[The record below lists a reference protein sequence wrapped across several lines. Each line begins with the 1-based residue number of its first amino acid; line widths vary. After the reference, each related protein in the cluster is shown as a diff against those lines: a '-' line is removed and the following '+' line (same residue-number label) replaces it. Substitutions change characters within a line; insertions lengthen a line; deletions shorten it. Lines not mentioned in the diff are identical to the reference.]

1 MKKWYQ
7 FYYKQKGLVSLLM
20 TDRMTAKEAD
30 RTLKQL
36 RHDFPALRFTMIR
49 RKAGGRV

>member
-7 FYYKQKGLVSLLM
+7 FYYKQHGSVSLLM
-20 TDRMTAKEAD
+20 TDRMTSKEAD

-36 RHDFPALRFTMIR
+36 KHDFPALRFTMIR
-49 RKAGGRV
+49 RKVSRV